1 MTNEAEAGIRLQK
14 VLAQAGVGSRR
25 ACEQLI
31 EEGRVSVNGKAVREQ
46 GMRVDPNRDAI
57 HVDGT
62 RVPTAEETLVLA
74 VNKPI
79 GMVSTMSDDRG
90 RPCVGDL
97 VFDRPERLF
106 HVGRL
111 DVDTEGLILLT
122 NDGDLDQ
129 HLAHPSHGVPKT
141 YVATLLGIVPRDL
154 GRRMKAGL
162 ELEDGMAR
170 VDEFR
175 LVSST
180 PGRGDSS
187 RGSQAHRAP
196 SLCRGRTSGRVA
208 GACTHRAHHAWPDA
222 ARHRTHV
229 AWARTRIAVLLSRA
243 VTDPLDLPA

>member
-1 MTNEAEAGIRLQK
+1 VTSESDAGIRLQK

-79 GMVSTMSDDRG
+79 GMVSTMSDERG

-111 DVDTEGLILLT
+111 DIDTEGLILLT
-122 NDGDLDQ
+122 NDGDLAQ

-180 PGRGDSS
+180 PGRAMIEVTLHEGRKHIVRRLFAEAGHPVESLVRVRIGPIMLGQMRPGTVRTLHGPELGSLYSS
-187 RGSQAHRAP
+187 VG
-196 SLCRGRTSGRVA
+196 L
-208 GACTHRAHHAWPDA
+208 
-222 ARHRTHV
+222 
-229 AWARTRIAVLLSRA
+229 
-243 VTDPLDLPA
+243 